1 MKINKKIPYQQPYWG
16 LKTKKA
22 HLFHPNFIQQSSS
35 VSIALINQFQF
46 TVQSKASCQIQI
58 GAYSTSAAP
67 NANLKLFAFTLD
79 DWCIVLSVICYE
91 CGFLTRHILIA
102 Q

>member
-1 MKINKKIPYQQPYWG
+1 MAPIIKLRIILHQKDENQQKNTLSTTLLRP
-16 LKTKKA
+16 KTKKA

-79 DWCIVLSVICYE
+79 D
-91 CGFLTRHILIA
+91 
-102 Q
+102 

>member
-1 MKINKKIPYQQPYWG
+1 MKINKKIPYQQPYRG
-16 LKTKKA
+16 LKT
-22 HLFHPNFIQQSSS
+22 NFIEQSSS

-79 DWCIVLSVICYE
+79 D
-91 CGFLTRHILIA
+91 
-102 Q
+102 